1 VSVAE
6 GIALAGVDVDGV
18 TAPRNDGTRRSGL
31 YAVPFTLSRRP
42 DEPWSRLFVQNW
54 DQPPTFTAMH
64 RRGIARVSG
73 DRVVLDGT
81 TMDEV
86 ERVHLATLKL
96 VVQLTNQQHGQLVER
111 ESARRAAAE
120 QADRL
125 RRQAVDDVARRL
137 RFDDSN

>member
-1 VSVAE
+1 MSVTE
-6 GIALAGVDVDGV
+6 EIALTGVDVDGV
-18 TAPRNDGTRRSGL
+18 TAPRNDGTRGSGL

-42 DEPWSRLFVQNW
+42 DETWRRLFVQNW
-54 DQPPTFTAMH
+54 DQPPKFTVMH

-73 DRVVLDGT
+73 DRIVLDGT

-96 VVQLTNQQHGQLVER
+96 VIQQTNQQHAQLASR

-120 QADRL
+120 EAEQL
-125 RRQAVDDVARRL
+125 RRQAVDDVVSRL